1 MNSESSFHK
10 PVLLE
15 EVISFLRP
23 YSPGKYLD
31 GTLGGGGHARALLEA
46 SSPDGQLWGLDR
58 DIEAIKEASIA
69 LQPFGK
75 RVKLI
80 HGNFRHA
87 RELLP
92 EISFNGILLD
102 LGVSSHQFN
111 TGERGFSCDRTG
123 PLDMRMDA
131 GQGQNAAQ
139 ILAESDG
146 DEIARFIRDYGEEPF
161 SRKIARAIV
170 RAREQNPILTT
181 GELAEIVLRAVP
193 WKSER
198 KSLVRVFQA
207 IRIRV
212 NDELAA
218 LESALES
225 LFDMLT
231 LEGFMAVIS
240 YHSLEDR
247 PVKKYFNRLTNPCTC
262 PPDLPVCACN
272 RTPDAQVLTR
282 KPVRATTE
290 EIDSNPRSRSARLRV
305 IKKLKHK

>member
-1 MNSESSFHK
+1 MHSESSFHK

-15 EVISFLRP
+15 EIISLLRP
-23 YSPGKYLD
+23 CSPGRYLD

-87 RELLP
+87 QELLP

-111 TGERGFSCDRTG
+111 TGERGFSCDRIG

-139 ILAESDG
+139 ILAESDE
-146 DEIARFIRDYGEEPF
+146 DEIARFIRDYGEEPL

-231 LEGFMAVIS
+231 FEGFMGVIS

-262 PPDLPVCACN
+262 PPGLPVCACN

-282 KPVRATTE
+282 KPVRPTTE
-290 EIDSNPRSRSARLRV
+290 ETDSNPRSRSARLRV
-305 IKKLKHK
+305 IKKLKQK